1 MKPADRWTDM
11 TAMYIMHFV
20 QILHKIKCVL
30 LVLNICTDNAAI
42 LYIIIIVVVVVV
54 IIIIIIKTAYGQHI
68 WGVPAWILSR
78 VTGLPL
84 ILVISHGVS
93 LCMPGQYIETGHRDL
108 LPNPYPLTVHDHFP
122 IIRCCINLYS

>member
-20 QILHKIKCVL
+20 QILQKIKYVL

-42 LYIIIIVVVVVV
+42 LYIIII
-54 IIIIIIKTAYGQHI
+54 IIIKTAYGQRI
-68 WGVPAWILSR
+68 WWVPAWILSR

-84 ILVISHGVS
+84 ILVISHSVS
-93 LCMPGQYIETGHRDL
+93 LCMPGPYIEIGHRDL
-108 LPNPYPLTVHDHFP
+108 LPNPYPLTIHNHFP